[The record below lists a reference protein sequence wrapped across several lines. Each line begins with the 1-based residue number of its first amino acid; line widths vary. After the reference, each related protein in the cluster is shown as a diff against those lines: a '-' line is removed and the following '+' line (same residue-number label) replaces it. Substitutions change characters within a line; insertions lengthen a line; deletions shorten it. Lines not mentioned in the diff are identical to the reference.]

1 MKFATFNYI
10 REIELTDEVVSMC
23 SHQGQ
28 CDEDVKECMEL
39 PEVKAQ
45 LNSIDKAQLVKELS
59 EYGAWSD
66 QELSDHQDNLM
77 RILWIAAGNILDGD
91 FHEAD

>member
-1 MKFATFNYI
+1 MKYATFNYI
-10 REIELTDEVVSMC
+10 SEIELSDEVVNAC

-28 CDEDVKECMEL
+28 CDEDVKASMKL

-45 LNSIDKAQLVKELS
+45 LDNIDKGQLVKELS

-66 QELSDHQDNLM
+66 EELSNHQDNLM
-77 RILWIAAGNILDGD
+77 RILWIASGSISDGYY
-91 FHEAD
+91 HED